1 MATLTVRKLPE
12 QVIANLK
19 ALAKRHN
26 RSMEQEAREILKVVA
41 ADRLLACEIIE
52 KGWKSL
58 RHNISKEDI
67 IRSIRGDRSR

>member
-26 RSMEQEAREILKVVA
+26 RSMEQEAREILRGA
-41 ADRLLACEIIE
+41 TADRLLTCKIIE
-52 KGWKSL
+52 QGWHKVT
-58 RHNISKEDI
+58 RPISTETIVQWIRED
-67 IRSIRGDRSR
+67 RER